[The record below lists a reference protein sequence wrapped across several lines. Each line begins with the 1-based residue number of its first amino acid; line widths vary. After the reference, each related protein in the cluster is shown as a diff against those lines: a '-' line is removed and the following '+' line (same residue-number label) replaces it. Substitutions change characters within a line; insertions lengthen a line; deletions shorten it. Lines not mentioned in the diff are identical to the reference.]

1 MKKTVVIMAGG
12 KGERFWPKSRNDL
25 PKQFLSLSGEGKTM
39 IQLTVDRLLPMV
51 SIEDIY
57 VVTNQAYIS
66 IIEKQLPDLPRE
78 NILAEPLAKNTAPAI
93 GFASV
98 VIEKKYGEA
107 MMIILPSDH
116 LIKQPI
122 IFRDTLK
129 TAVAVASE
137 QDNLVTIGITPD
149 YPETGYGYIQFGA
162 DSLHKEF
169 SSVYEVERFVEKP
182 NIEVAQQYI
191 DSGNF
196 LWNSGMFV
204 WKVSSI
210 LSNFKKHLPRIY
222 DGLTRIGQSY
232 GTNRFEEAVNSE
244 FLKFDSVSVD
254 YGIMEVASNIFTISG
269 SFGWDDVGSWLS
281 LERMMRLDENGNAM
295 QGNTIS
301 LHSKNMIV
309 IGTKKLIATI
319 GLEDLIIVDTDDVLM
334 VCAKNEAQNV
344 KSIIEKLKELNKTQY
359 L

>member
-25 PKQFLSLSGEGKTM
+25 PKQFLSLTGEGKTM
-39 IQLTVDRLLPMV
+39 IQLTIERLLPMV

-57 VVTNQAYIS
+57 IVTNNAYIS
-66 IIEKQLPDLPRE
+66 LVEEQLPNLPKE
-78 NILAEPLAKNTAPAI
+78 NILAEPMAKNTACAI

-98 VIEKKYGEA
+98 IIEKKYGEA

-129 TAVAVASE
+129 TAMSVANE
-137 QDNLVTIGITPD
+137 EENLVTIGITPD

-162 DSLHKEF
+162 TSLHKEF
-169 SSVYEVERFVEKP
+169 NNVYEVERFVEKP
-182 NIEVAQQYI
+182 NAEIAQQYI

-210 LSNFKKHLPRIY
+210 LNNFKKHLPKIY
-222 DGLTRIGQSY
+222 KGLSLISQSY
-232 GTNRFEEAVNSE
+232 GTSQYDETVISE
-244 FLKFDSVSVD
+244 FSKFDSVSVD
-254 YGIMEVASNIFTISG
+254 YGIMEVASSIFTISG

-281 LERMMRLDENGNAM
+281 LQRMMRLDENGNAL

-301 LHSKNMIV
+301 LHSKNMII
-309 IGTKKLIATI
+309 IGAKKLIATI
-319 GLEDLIIVDTDDVLM
+319 GLDDLIIVDTDDVLL

-344 KSIIEKLKELNKTQY
+344 KVIIEKLKELKKTQY

>member
-1 MKKTVVIMAGG
+1 MKKTIVIMAGG

-57 VVTNQAYIS
+57 VVTNQTYINLV
-66 IIEKQLPDLPRE
+66 EDQLPNLPRE
-78 NILAEPLAKNTAPAI
+78 NILAEPMPKNTAPAI

-107 MMIILPSDH
+107 MMIILPADH

-129 TAVAVASE
+129 TAIAIASE
-137 QDNLVTIGITPD
+137 KENLVTIGITPD

-162 DSLHKEF
+162 SNLHKEF
-169 SSVYEVERFVEKP
+169 SNVYKVERFVEKP
-182 NIEVAQQYI
+182 SVEIAQQYL
-191 DSGNF
+191 DSGDF

-210 LSNFKKHLPRIY
+210 LNNFKKHLPKIY
-222 DGLTRIGQSY
+222 KGLTQISQKY
-232 GTNRFEEAVNSE
+232 GTSEYEKAVISE
-244 FLKFDSVSVD
+244 FSKFDSVSVD
-254 YGIMEVASNIFTISG
+254 YGIMEVASSIFTISG

-281 LERMMRLDENGNAM
+281 LERMMRLDENGNAL

-301 LHSKNMIV
+301 MHSKNMIV
-309 IGTKKLIATI
+309 IGSKKLIATI
-319 GLEDLIIVDTDDVLM
+319 GLDDLIIVDTEDVLL

-344 KSIIEKLKELNKTQY
+344 KVIIEKLKSLNKTQY